1 MGKKDTPQVLI
12 LLGHVRSKL
21 EFLIFFYGII
31 TEDKVAQL
39 FILFLIF
46 QER

>member
-21 EFLIFFYGII
+21 DLFFFYAII
-31 TEDKVAQL
+31 IEEKVA
-39 FILFLIF
+39 
-46 QER
+46 